1 MEMNMKALAYEVA
14 NLAAT
19 CAAIVAIFT
28 ICAILN

>member
-1 MEMNMKALAYEVA
+1 MKALAYEVA

-19 CAAIVAIFT
+19 CAAIAAIFT

>member
-19 CAAIVAIFT
+19 CAAIAAIFT
-28 ICAILN
+28 ICVALN